1 MVCFTL
7 LHSQTTT
14 DETLEPR
21 IWEAEGALGKLL
33 TLGREWLFS
42 LVPHVI
48 SKIDRVQLPVCKWS
62 EPVVNGLYCLV
73 FRVLVCHAL
82 LRLHFRMPCWSKL
95 ICLRMSLQFRLR
107 PPLSFPQ
114 FDNNEE

>member
-1 MVCFTL
+1 MMVCFTL

-21 IWEAEGALGKLL
+21 TWEAEGALGKLL

-62 EPVVNGLYCLV
+62 EPVVNGLYCLM
-73 FRVLVCHAL
+73 FRVLVCHAASTVPLPYAL
-82 LRLHFRMPCWSKL
+82 LVKAYQSSHVFAVSTSSALV
-95 ICLRMSLQFRLR
+95 
-107 PPLSFPQ
+107 LSS
-114 FDNNEE
+114 